1 MRTIDVVVPVHNES
15 ENIRILFDRLEKTIQ
30 SIPDIVFKYI
40 FVNDGSKDDSI
51 VKLVELAKANSKV
64 TVIDLSR
71 NFGHQIAVTA
81 GLDAVEG
88 DATIVMDADLQD
100 PPEVT
105 LELIRAWQDGADVAY
120 AQRRSR
126 KDGFI
131 KRTTAK
137 VFYRFL
143 QMLSDVPIPKD
154 TGDFRLMDKKV
165 VKELNGMREHSRY
178 IRGMVAYVGFN
189 QVAVPFD
196 RDERLHGKSSYPLTK
211 MLKLATDGILS
222 FSNAPLRLISNL
234 GYLISTLALAGIVY
248 ALVSKLIVPDT
259 VVEGWTF
266 MVIAILGVGGIQLIM
281 LGVLGSYI
289 GRIYTEVQARP
300 LYVINR
306 IIKNSEV
313 PSGKN

>member
-1 MRTIDVVVPVHNES
+1 MRIIDIVVPVHNES
-15 ENIRILFDRLEKTIQ
+15 GNIRILFDRLEKTIQ
-30 SIPDIVFKYI
+30 SNSDIVFKYI
-40 FVNDGSKDDSI
+40 FVNDGSKDNS
-51 VKLVELAKANSKV
+51 LVELVELSQENSRV

-81 GLDAVEG
+81 GLDATEG
-88 DATIVMDADLQD
+88 DAVIVMDADLQD

-105 LELIRAWQDGADVAY
+105 LDLIQAWENGADVAY

-126 KDGFI
+126 KDGFL
-131 KRTTAK
+131 KKATAK
-137 VFYRFL
+137 IFYRFL

-154 TGDFRLMDKKV
+154 TGDFRLLDKKV

-189 QVAVPFD
+189 QVAVAFD
-196 RDERLHGKSSYPLTK
+196 RDERLYGKSNYPLTK

-234 GYLISTLALAGIVY
+234 GYLFSTLALAGIIY
-248 ALVSKLIVPDT
+248 ALVSKLIVPTT

-266 MVIAILGVGGIQLIM
+266 MVIAVLGVGGIQLIM

-313 PSGKN
+313 RSGKN